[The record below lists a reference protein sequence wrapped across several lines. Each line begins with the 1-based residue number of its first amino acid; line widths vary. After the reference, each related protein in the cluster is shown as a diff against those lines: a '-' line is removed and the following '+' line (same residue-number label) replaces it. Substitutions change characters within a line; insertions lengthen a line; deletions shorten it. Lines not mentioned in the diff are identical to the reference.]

1 MSGYGETDNYAGN
14 IIATLAGLPDFLRK
28 PILRRRMS
36 EFPALPADEQDEIV
50 GNALEAS
57 PEIPFPVFAR
67 LFGTWLEVLAGMGE
81 AERGALLGA
90 YARGIAAAPGRVAA
104 LHMDGLVAVFARMG
118 PAGQEA
124 LSSSTRR
131 ILGGMDPESRRR
143 ILLMTPDTAKDMLGV

>member
-1 MSGYGETDNYAGN
+1 LSGYGGADNYAGN
-14 IIATLAGLPDFLRK
+14 IISTLAGLPDFLRK

-57 PEIPFPVFAR
+57 PEIPFPTFAK
-67 LFGTWLEVLAGMGE
+67 LFGTWLDVLAGMDE

-90 YARGIAAAPGRVAA
+90 YARGIAAVPNRVAA
-104 LHMDGLVAVFARMG
+104 LHMDGLVAVFARME
-118 PAGQEA
+118 PAGREA

-131 ILGGMDPESRRR
+131 ILIGMDPESRRR
-143 ILLMTPDTAKDMLGV
+143 ILLMTPDAAKYMLGI